1 MLFCFLTKLKSWV
14 VLFDWQYVP
23 LLLVLSTFMSSGGG
37 GYSTFW
43 PVSDLG
49 IVSAPSLVRVS
60 QYSRCLCRNNSDL
73 HGEQKWRNQI
83 CVTVLAFEKLSSGQ
97 ESVPSQ
103 LRTRKNYF
111 LLSLLFEK
119 SEYKMFISTF
129 SYYSALVGLCVD
141 LTAKIQLA
149 AITFVGREEIWCFC
163 HIVCKKETLVLLSN
177 CNFYHSFGR
186 LLILYSTYLGVQTAA
201 GWNK

>member
-83 CVTVLAFEKLSSGQ
+83 RVTVLAFEKLSSGQ

-111 LLSLLFEK
+111 ILSVLFEC
-119 SEYKMFISTF
+119 KMFILTF
-129 SYYSALVGLCVD
+129 SYYSVLVGLCVA

-149 AITFVGREEIWCFC
+149 AITFVGREEIWCSC
-163 HIVCKKETLVLLSN
+163 HIACKKETLVLLSK
-177 CNFYHSFGR
+177 CNLYHSFGR
-186 LLILYSTYLGVQTAA
+186 LLI
-201 GWNK
+201 